1 MNNEQPPRRRGP
13 KKAPP
18 DQLFQRWNVTLPPDV
33 SAQLEDAQRPGEN
46 RSELLTRVATIIF
59 SDDMIAALPWIQ
71 EARGMCFSESA
82 QRGLDQLIA
91 ALWVAKNKQEEI
103 EHGNQH

>member
-1 MNNEQPPRRRGP
+1 MADDQLPRRRGP

-33 SAQLEDAQRPGEN
+33 SNQLEDIRRPGEN

-59 SDDMIAALPWIQ
+59 SDDMIAALPWLT
-71 EARGMCFSESA
+71 EARGICFDEAA

-91 ALWVAKNKQEEI
+91 ALWVAKNKQKGTEL
-103 EHGNQH
+103 

>member
-1 MNNEQPPRRRGP
+1 MTGNKRRRGP
-13 KKAPP
+13 PP
-18 DQLFQRWNVTLPPDV
+18 TPQENRYQRWNVTLPPDV
-33 SAQLEDAQRPGEN
+33 SNRLEDAQQAGEN

-59 SDDMIAALPWIQ
+59 SDDMIAALPWLQ

-91 ALWVAKNKQEEI
+91 ALWVAKNKQEAP
-103 EHGNQH
+103 